1 MTYREHVEQFISRFD
16 ITHSV
21 TTHLDYRYSHI
32 RNDVYMS
39 FFERDLT
46 IFKNQLNRRFYG
58 RKTSKRKYNGELPII
73 IPSIENFYSKNEP
86 LHFHF
91 SLGNLRED
99 IFSENE
105 IEEMIIKSWKSTK
118 FCEKNSKSV
127 VVKPIYSKQDWI
139 QYMTKETKNKNQSCV
154 LYDLIQTSPKTIRL

>member
-1 MTYREHVEQFISRFD
+1 MNYQNELIELFSRYKL
-16 ITHSV
+16 THSV
-21 TTHLDYRYSHI
+21 TTHIDYRYSYI

-58 RKTSKRKYNGELPII
+58 RKTSKVNYNEELPII
-73 IPSIENFYSKNEP
+73 IPSIENFNSKNEP

-99 IFSENE
+99 IYTEDE
-105 IEEMIIKSWKSTK
+105 IKEKIIKSWKSVE
-118 FCEKNSKSV
+118 FCEKNYKSV
-127 VVKPIYSKQDWI
+127 VVKPIYSQSDWI
-139 QYMTKETKNKNQSCV
+139 QYMTKEMKHKNSSCIQ
-154 LYDLIQTSPKTIRL
+154 YDLIQTSPK